1 MDKAGTL
8 QLVAQLQIPS
18 CIGVLFMVHRLPHS
32 GSYQDIYRGSA
43 SDLVGHESKAYPP
56 VRLKSV
62 KVTTEPTTL
71 SVPVYQR
78 QQLASSSRPD
88 HDPVPL

>member
-1 MDKAGTL
+1 M
-8 QLVAQLQIPS
+8 
-18 CIGVLFMVHRLPHS
+18 
-32 GSYQDIYRGSA
+32 YRGSD
-43 SDLVGHESKAYPP
+43 SELVGLESNAYPP

-71 SVPVYQR
+71 SVPVYRR